1 MDMIDQI
8 TAILPLVPQMVQTGK
23 SVWSIVKPLLSGLG
37 VELSHDDEKKVIEL
51 EQSKDINGLIEM
63 LKNIEKVANQNA
75 VNQNY
80 TGDLGA
86 QVGVNYGTINLTT
99 TGKKSSSVK
108 ISDEALQILSEMAED
123 PTGTLTAIM
132 MLGGYMFQTNHK
144 NFGTERNDPR
154 EVALLN
160 GIIDELE
167 QYGLIKANS
176 PKREMFS
183 ITRDGFNVADK
194 LQKK

>member
-1 MDMIDQI
+1 
-8 TAILPLVPQMVQTGK
+8 
-23 SVWSIVKPLLSGLG
+23 
-37 VELSHDDEKKVIEL
+37 
-51 EQSKDINGLIEM
+51 M
-63 LKNIEKVANQNA
+63 LKNIEKAANQNA

-80 TGDLGA
+80 TGDLGT

-99 TGKKSSSVK
+99 TGKEFTSVK

-132 MLGGYMFQTNHK
+132 MLGGFMFQTNHK
-144 NFGTERNDPR
+144 NFGAERNDTR
-154 EVALLN
+154 KTALLS

-194 LQKK
+194 LQKNKLHCDRVPRRITGLFTLRRQ